1 MYKYVYVN
9 INKICCKE
17 CSSIYIGQTK
27 RRLKDRIKEHK
38 DIKSVVAGVGVSGVD
53 DHVLNTSHSI
63 DWDNV
68 TILDGESNKLA
79 REIKES
85 IWIRKCNPELNR
97 KGGFELSDIYSTI
110 LQDGCQQDPTEG
122 APDGNPE
129 RGFPSL
135 RLS

>member
-1 MYKYVYVN
+1 MG
-9 INKICCKE
+9 I
-17 CSSIYIGQTK
+17 
-27 RRLKDRIKEHK
+27 
-38 DIKSVVAGVGVSGVD
+38 SGVA

-68 TILDGESNKLA
+68 TILHGESSRLA
-79 REIKES
+79 GEIKES
-85 IWIRKCNPELNR
+85 IWIRKCNPDLNR

-110 LQDGCQQDPTEG
+110 LQDGCQRDLIEG

-135 RLS
+135 FLS